1 MASDTS
7 WQADTAESTEPQ
19 RDIRKTLRTFVEYLW
34 EFRLRILIAFIFLI
48 LAKVA
53 NVFVPMVLKEIVDW
67 FDNPTGADNLLVIPV
82 FLVIAYGALR
92 LCRTLF
98 EEFRNAL
105 FSRASQR
112 AVRNVALRV
121 FQHLHQLSHSFHQ
134 DRETGGV
141 SRDIERGTRGINNLL
156 WYVVFS
162 ILPTLFEISL
172 ICIIIAINFEFKFVI
187 ATLVTVVSY
196 GIFTYY
202 VTAWRTK
209 FRVRMN
215 AAESQANTASV
226 DALLNYETVKYFGN
240 EEHEANRFDRH
251 MREWEKQSVISEQ
264 TLALLNIG
272 QGAIIAFG
280 VIILLYFAA
289 AGIVA
294 GKLTIGDF
302 IMLNA
307 FLLQI
312 YMPLNFLG
320 TVFREISHALTDMN
334 RMFNLLDV
342 EDIIPEKQ
350 NATPLAVSGA
360 RIRFDNV
367 SFGYSDER
375 PILQN
380 VSFDVPSGQTVAVV
394 GKSGSG
400 KSTLV
405 RLLFRFYDVTEGSI
419 AIDDQDIRHVTLQ
432 SLHAAIGVV
441 PQDTVLFNDSIEY
454 NICYGRPGC
463 SEDEF
468 KSAVKQAHLDE
479 FIESLP
485 RKFGTLVGERGLK
498 LSGGEKQRVS
508 IARTILKDPPI
519 LILDEATSSLD
530 SKSEQYIQNALDRV
544 AENRTTLIIAHRLS
558 TIADADR
565 IIVLDEG
572 KILEEGTHSELLKR
586 NGVFAEMWWLQQV
599 EETDAKL
606 TAMAMTPK
614 EVTP

>member
-1 MASDTS
+1 MASDDFHLIDS
-7 WQADTAESTEPQ
+7 VEINEQQ
-19 RDIRKTLRTFVEYLW
+19 RDVWKTLKTFVEYLW
-34 EFRLRILIAFIFLI
+34 EFRLRILVALGFLI

-53 NVFVPMVLKEIVDW
+53 NVNVPIVLKLIVDW
-67 FDNPTGADNLLVIPV
+67 FDTSTGAEVIVTVPV
-82 FLVIAYGALR
+82 FLVVAYGL
-92 LCRTLF
+92 LGLTRTLF
-98 EEFRNAL
+98 EELRNAL

-112 AVRNVALRV
+112 AVRNVALKV
-121 FQHLHQLSHSFHQ
+121 FRHLHRLSHSFHQ

-141 SRDIERGTRGINNLL
+141 SRDIERGTRGVNTLL
-156 WYVVFS
+156 WYIVFS

-172 ICIIIAINFEFKFVI
+172 ICIILAINFELSFVLI
-187 ATLVTVVSY
+187 TLVTVVSY
-196 GIFTYY
+196 GLFTYF

-215 AAESQANTASV
+215 AAESRANSSSV

-240 EEHEANRFDRH
+240 EEHEADRFDHH
-251 MREWEKQSVISEQ
+251 MQEWEKQSIISEQ

-272 QGAIIAFG
+272 QGTIIAIG
-280 VIILLYFAA
+280 VIIILYLAA
-289 AGIVA
+289 NGVVA
-294 GKLTIGDF
+294 GDLTIGDF
-302 IMLNA
+302 IMLNG

-312 YMPLNFLG
+312 YLPLNFLG
-320 TVFREISHALTDMN
+320 TVFREINHALTDMN

-342 EDIIPEKQ
+342 DDIIPEKED
-350 NATPLAVSGA
+350 APTLAISGA
-360 RIRFDNV
+360 QIRFDNV
-367 SFGYSDER
+367 TFGYTEKR
-375 PILQN
+375 TILKN
-380 VSFDVPSGQTVAVV
+380 VSFEIPPGKTVAVV

-405 RLLFRFYDVTEGSI
+405 RLLFRFYDVNEGQISVDGQNI
-419 AIDDQDIRHVTLQ
+419 KDVSLD
-432 SLHAAIGVV
+432 SLHGAIGVV

-463 SEDEF
+463 VDAEF
-468 KSAVKQAHLDE
+468 KAAVEQANLYE
-479 FIESLP
+479 FVESLP
-485 RKFGTLVGERGLK
+485 EKYDTVVGERGLK

-530 SKSEQYIQNALDRV
+530 SKSEQYIQNALDMV
-544 AENRTTLIIAHRLS
+544 AENRTTLMIAHRLS

-565 IIVLDEG
+565 IIVLDNGE
-572 KILEEGTHSELLKR
+572 IVEEGTHAELLRK

-606 TAMAMTPK
+606 AEMAATPK
-614 EVTP
+614 FPPS